1 MNRMTITKRNKEE
14 ESLQERLIEEILKD
28 ASKELIKKETL
39 PKEEDCDYEPS
50 KKFKKS
56 MEQILKRAERKAWWQ
71 GNYITIV
78 KGVAS
83 IVIVGTVASVTV
95 MNVEAFKVPIFNFF
109 MEKQEKY
116 SKLEVKEEGKEEGY
130 DYKTLL
136 KEYPGLA
143 LPMKMPEEYQ
153 YQTTKGS
160 EEKYTTIYLNNKNN
174 KIVVLSQTNY
184 NSSWNVDTERSPS
197 KEIEKDNIKYKVFL
211 DDENTTVIWNMGE
224 NSYNLNGQ
232 LTEQEIEK
240 IIENMYYPK
249 EK

>member
-1 MNRMTITKRNKEE
+1 MTITKKNREE

-39 PKEEDCDYEPS
+39 PREEDCDYEPS

-56 MEQILKRAERKAWWQ
+56 MERILKSAERKAWWQ
-71 GNYITIV
+71 GNYITV
-78 KGVAS
+78 AKGAAS
-83 IVIVGTVASVTV
+83 VMIVGTVASATV

-109 MEKQEKY
+109 MENQEKY
-116 SKLEVKEEGKEEGY
+116 SKLEVKEEGKEEEAEY
-130 DYKTLL
+130 DYSRLL
-136 KEYPGLA
+136 KEYPGIA

-160 EEKYTTIYLNNKNN
+160 EEKYTTIYLNNNN
-174 KIVVLSQTNY
+174 NGMVVLSQVSR
-184 NSSWNVDTERSPS
+184 NSAWDVDTERSPS

-211 DDENTTVIWNMGE
+211 DGENTTVVWNMGE

>member
-1 MNRMTITKRNKEE
+1 MTITKTNKEE

-28 ASKELIKKETL
+28 ASKELIKRETL
-39 PKEEDCDYEPS
+39 PIEEDCDYEPS
-50 KKFKKS
+50 KEFKKS
-56 MEQILKRAERKAWWQ
+56 MERILKRAERKAWWQ
-71 GNYITIV
+71 GNYTTIA
-78 KGVAS
+78 KGAAS
-83 IVIVGTVASVTV
+83 VMIIGTVASVTV

-109 MEKQEKY
+109 MEEQEKY
-116 SKLEVKEEGKEEGY
+116 SKLEVREQGKEEEY

-136 KEYPGLA
+136 KEYPRLA

-174 KIVVLSQTNY
+174 KMVVLSQANY

-211 DDENTTVIWNMGE
+211 DDENTTVVWNMGE

>member
-1 MNRMTITKRNKEE
+1 MNPMTITKKNKEE
-14 ESLQERLIEEILKD
+14 ESLQERLIEEVLKD

-56 MEQILKRAERKAWWQ
+56 MERILKRAERKAWWQ
-71 GNYITIV
+71 GNYMTMV
-78 KGVAS
+78 KGSAS

-95 MNVEAFKVPIFNFF
+95 MNVEAFKVPVFNFF

-136 KEYPGLA
+136 KEYPGIA
-143 LPMKMPEEYQ
+143 LPMKMIEGYK

-160 EEKYTTIYLNNKNN
+160 REKYTSIYLNNSNDEM
-174 KIVVLSQTNY
+174 IMLSQSSS
-184 NSSWNVDTERSPS
+184 NSSWDVDTERNPS
-197 KEIEKDNIKYKVFL
+197 KEIEKNNIKYKIFL
-211 DDENTTVIWNMGE
+211 DNENTTVVWRAGD
-224 NSYNLNGQ
+224 SFYNLSGQ

>member
-1 MNRMTITKRNKEE
+1 MNPMTITKKNKEE
-14 ESLQERLIEEILKD
+14 ESLQERLIEEVLKD

-56 MEQILKRAERKAWWQ
+56 MERILKRAERKAWWQ
-71 GNYITIV
+71 GNYMTIA
-78 KGVAS
+78 KGSAS

-95 MNVEAFKVPIFNFF
+95 MNVEAFKVPVFNFF

-116 SKLEVKEEGKEEGY
+116 SKLEVKEEGKEEVY

-136 KEYPGLA
+136 KEYPGIA
-143 LPMKMPEEYQ
+143 LPMKMIEGYK

-160 EEKYTTIYLNNKNN
+160 REKYTSIYLNNSNDEM
-174 KIVVLSQTNY
+174 IMLSQSSS
-184 NSSWNVDTERSPS
+184 NSSWDVDTERNPS
-197 KEIEKDNIKYKVFL
+197 KEIEKNNIKYKIFL
-211 DDENTTVIWNMGE
+211 DNENTTVVWRAGD
-224 NSYNLNGQ
+224 SFYNLSGQ

-240 IIENMYYPK
+240 IIENMYYLK

>member
-1 MNRMTITKRNKEE
+1 MTITKRNKEE

-56 MEQILKRAERKAWWQ
+56 MERILKRAERKAWWQ

-83 IVIVGTVASVTV
+83 IMIVGTVASVTV

-116 SKLEVKEEGKEEGY
+116 SKLEVKEEGEEEGY

-136 KEYPGLA
+136 KEYPGLV

-211 DDENTTVIWNMGE
+211 DDENTTVVWNMGE

>member
-56 MEQILKRAERKAWWQ
+56 MERILKRAERKAWWQ

-83 IVIVGTVASVTV
+83 IMIVGTVASVTV

-136 KEYPGLA
+136 KEYPGIAVLVDI
-143 LPMKMPEEYQ
+143 P
-153 YQTTKGS
+153 KGYS
-160 EEKYTTIYLNNKNN
+160 YARTEGVKGQYTTIYSDKYGNQIILLQFQEKGIWDLN
-174 KIVVLSQTNY
+174 
-184 NSSWNVDTERSPS
+184 
-197 KEIEKDNIKYKVFL
+197 
-211 DDENTTVIWNMGE
+211 
-224 NSYNLNGQ
+224 
-232 LTEQEIEK
+232 TEQETLCEMKYEGIEYKVLEVGELVTMVWEKDGYTYNLSGALTKQEIQK
-240 IIENMYYPK
+240 IIANIYYSK

>member
-1 MNRMTITKRNKEE
+1 MTITKKNKEE

-39 PKEEDCDYEPS
+39 PREEDCDYEPS

-56 MEQILKRAERKAWWQ
+56 MERILKSAERKAWWQ
-71 GNYITIV
+71 GNYITV
-78 KGVAS
+78 AKGAAS
-83 IVIVGTVASVTV
+83 VMIVGTVASATV

-109 MEKQEKY
+109 MEHQEKY
-116 SKLEVKEEGKEEGY
+116 SKLEVKEEGKKEEY

-136 KEYPGLA
+136 KEYPGIA

-153 YQTTKGS
+153 YQTTRGS
-160 EEKYTTIYLNNKNN
+160 EEKYTTIYLNNSNDEM
-174 KIVVLSQTNY
+174 IMLSQSSS
-184 NSSWNVDTERSPS
+184 NSTWDIDTERNPS
-197 KEIEKDNIKYKVFL
+197 KEIEKNNIKYKIFL
-211 DDENTTVIWNMGE
+211 DNENTTVVWRINDGF
-224 NSYNLNGQ
+224 YNLSGQ